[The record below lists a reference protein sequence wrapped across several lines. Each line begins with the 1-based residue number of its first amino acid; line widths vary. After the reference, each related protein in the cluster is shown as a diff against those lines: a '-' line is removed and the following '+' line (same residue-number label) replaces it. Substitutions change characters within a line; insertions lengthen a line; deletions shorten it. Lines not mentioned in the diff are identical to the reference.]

1 VYGNFIIDKNLRQD
15 KFFDFFFTFRRR
27 PSSSILSLSLS
38 SLALCFPFFNF
49 FFLLP
54 PTLPSLR
61 FVNKY
66 TTSHTK
72 HTKTISSIMTDDV
85 ASPPPPPQQQQ
96 QQQQRVEGG
105 GGGDEGKASSSSS
118 LKLHDRKHREFIKN
132 SSRDT
137 ETIEYALTEHLRL
150 SGMYWGL
157 TANAL
162 LSREKEEQNAIMS
175 KEDVVKF
182 INECYDEKSSLF
194 AGAPGHDGHVL
205 YTLSAIQI
213 FVLYE
218 CVREQL
224 SEERAKKICRAI
236 SKLQNTTD
244 GSFSGDEWGEVDT
257 RFSYCAFSA
266 LSLLAHGMGEE
277 CFLDFDRND
286 NVDKDNNKNAAS
298 MEALEI
304 DEEKKK
310 KDSSANDKALEIMR
324 KIVDVDKG
332 CEFIMKCRNFDG
344 GFGSTPGGE
353 SHAGQIF
360 VCVGALQICNQLDLL
375 YATDADEDNNN
386 KEDDE
391 ENDKLAWWLAERQV
405 KVGGLNGRPEK
416 LPDVCYSWWVLSSLA
431 ALKKKHWIDLDKL
444 KAFILRC
451 QDDIN
456 GGISD
461 RPDDEPDVYHT
472 FFGIAGLSLMKHE
485 GLEEIDPIYALP
497 VKSVRN
503 IGIESDWY

>member
-1 VYGNFIIDKNLRQD
+1 MR
-15 KFFDFFFTFRRR
+15 T
-27 PSSSILSLSLS
+27 PS
-38 SLALCFPFFNF
+38 
-49 FFLLP
+49 P
-54 PTLPSLR
+54 PPP
-61 FVNKY
+61 
-66 TTSHTK
+66 
-72 HTKTISSIMTDDV
+72 
-85 ASPPPPPQQQQ
+85 PPPPPQQQQ
-96 QQQQRVEGG
+96 QQNQHHHHHQQQNHQQPKKRIN
-105 GGGDEGKASSSSS
+105 S
-118 LKLHDRKHREFIKN
+118 LRLKETEHVEFIRK

-157 TANAL
+157 TAAAL
-162 LSREKEEQNAIMS
+162 LRRTNEITS
-175 KEDVVKF
+175 KDEVVQF

-213 FVLYE
+213 FVLYD
-218 CVREQL
+218 CLREEL
-224 SEERAKKICRAI
+224 SVQRAKKMCEAI
-236 SKLQNTTD
+236 AKLQNKED
-244 GSFSGDEWGEVDT
+244 GSFAGDEWGEVDT

-266 LSLLAHGMGEE
+266 LSLLTHGMGEE
-277 CFLDFDRND
+277 CFLDWN
-286 NVDKDNNKNAAS
+286 
-298 MEALEI
+298 LESLELQRGEK
-304 DEEKKK
+304 EENTVKIY
-310 KDSSANDKALEIMR
+310 NGRALEIMR
-324 KIVDVDKG
+324 KIVDIDKG
-332 CEFIMKCRNFDG
+332 CEFIMNCRNFDG

-375 YATDADEDNNN
+375 YAGEEDN
-386 KEDDE
+386 E

-444 KAFILRC
+444 KTFILRC

-497 VKSVRN
+497 VTSVRK

>member
-1 VYGNFIIDKNLRQD
+1 
-15 KFFDFFFTFRRR
+15 
-27 PSSSILSLSLS
+27 
-38 SLALCFPFFNF
+38 
-49 FFLLP
+49 
-54 PTLPSLR
+54 
-61 FVNKY
+61 
-66 TTSHTK
+66 
-72 HTKTISSIMTDDV
+72 
-85 ASPPPPPQQQQ
+85 
-96 QQQQRVEGG
+96 
-105 GGGDEGKASSSSS
+105 
-118 LKLHDRKHREFIKN
+118 
-132 SSRDT
+132 
-137 ETIEYALTEHLRL
+137 
-150 SGMYWGL
+150 MYWGL
-157 TANAL
+157 TAHKL
-162 LSREKEEQNAIMS
+162 LVMNKNKEGEEEDKEEVKEDEEEIMS
-175 KEDVVKF
+175 KEEVMKF

-194 AGAPGHDGHVL
+194 AGAPGHDGHLL

-218 CVREQL
+218 CVQEQL
-224 SEERAKKICRAI
+224 SEERAKKICIAI
-236 SKLQNTTD
+236 SKLQSKED
-244 GSFSGDEWGEVDT
+244 GSFAGDEWGEVDT

-277 CFLDFDRND
+277 CFLDDGL
-286 NVDKDNNKNAAS
+286 
-298 MEALEI
+298 EALKI
-304 DEEKKK
+304 GGSDDEKKEDNQDK
-310 KDSSANDKALEIMR
+310 NRSKALGIMR

-375 YATDADEDNNN
+375 YTAD
-386 KEDDE
+386 DDEEE

-497 VKSVRN
+497 VRSVRK

>member
-1 VYGNFIIDKNLRQD
+1 VKSRAQKKAEATKQQTEKLPLMSFWGT
-15 KFFDFFFTFRRR
+15 DFFTPREKNFHQHRITEEEEEEEKEEHKEHTMT
-27 PSSSILSLSLS
+27 SSSVS
-38 SLALCFPFFNF
+38 SLR
-49 FFLLP
+49 LLH
-54 PTLPSLR
+54 
-61 FVNKY
+61 
-66 TTSHTK
+66 SHK
-72 HTKTISSIMTDDV
+72 HV
-85 ASPPPPPQQQQ
+85 
-96 QQQQRVEGG
+96 
-105 GGGDEGKASSSSS
+105 
-118 LKLHDRKHREFIKN
+118 EFIKN
-132 SSRDT
+132 SSLDT

-157 TANAL
+157 TAHKL
-162 LSREKEEQNAIMS
+162 LVMNKNNQEDKEDKEEIMS
-175 KEDVVKF
+175 KEDVMKF

-194 AGAPGHDGHVL
+194 AGAPGHDGHLL

-218 CVREQL
+218 CVQEQL
-224 SEERAKKICRAI
+224 SEERAKKICTAI
-236 SKLQNTTD
+236 SKLQSKED
-244 GSFSGDEWGEVDT
+244 GSFAGDEWGEVDT

-277 CFLDFDRND
+277 CFLDDGL
-286 NVDKDNNKNAAS
+286 
-298 MEALEI
+298 EALKI
-304 DEEKKK
+304 GGSDDEKKEDNQDK
-310 KDSSANDKALEIMR
+310 NRSKALGIMR

-375 YATDADEDNNN
+375 YTAD
-386 KEDDE
+386 DDEEE

-451 QDDIN
+451 QDDIS

-497 VKSVRN
+497 VRSVRK

>member
-1 VYGNFIIDKNLRQD
+1 M
-15 KFFDFFFTFRRR
+15 T
-27 PSSSILSLSLS
+27 SSSISSIS
-38 SLALCFPFFNF
+38 SLR
-49 FFLLP
+49 
-54 PTLPSLR
+54 LR
-61 FVNKY
+61 
-66 TTSHTK
+66 
-72 HTKTISSIMTDDV
+72 
-85 ASPPPPPQQQQ
+85 
-96 QQQQRVEGG
+96 
-105 GGGDEGKASSSSS
+105 
-118 LKLHDRKHREFIKN
+118 LHNRKHREFIKN
-132 SSRDT
+132 SSLDT

-157 TANAL
+157 TAHKL
-162 LSREKEEQNAIMS
+162 LVMNKNNQEEEDKDKEEEEIMS
-175 KEDVVKF
+175 KEEVMKF

-194 AGAPGHDGHVL
+194 AGAPGHDGHLL

-218 CVREQL
+218 CVQEQL
-224 SEERAKKICRAI
+224 SEERAKKICIAI
-236 SKLQNTTD
+236 SKLQSKED
-244 GSFSGDEWGEVDT
+244 GSFAGDEWGEVDT

-277 CFLDFDRND
+277 CFLDDGL
-286 NVDKDNNKNAAS
+286 
-298 MEALEI
+298 EALKI
-304 DEEKKK
+304 GGSDDEKKEDNQDK
-310 KDSSANDKALEIMR
+310 NRSKALGIMR

-375 YATDADEDNNN
+375 YTAD
-386 KEDDE
+386 DDEEE

-497 VKSVRN
+497 VRSVRK

>member
-1 VYGNFIIDKNLRQD
+1 MYGNFISKPSTR
-15 KFFDFFFTFRRR
+15 KFRLFSRDVCGYE
-27 PSSSILSLSLS
+27 SSSVVVDFLSLSPLD
-38 SLALCFPFFNF
+38 LFPFFNF
-49 FFLLP
+49 FFLSFTVFAAL
-54 PTLPSLR
+54 LSLR
-61 FVNKY
+61 HNTQKTRKRIFV
-66 TTSHTK
+66 
-72 HTKTISSIMTDDV
+72 MTDDV

-96 QQQQRVEGG
+96 QQQVEGG
-105 GGGDEGKASSSSS
+105 GGEGKASS

-286 NVDKDNNKNAAS
+286 NVDKDNNKNAAA

-310 KDSSANDKALEIMR
+310 EDSSANDKALEIMR

>member
-1 VYGNFIIDKNLRQD
+1 MKSRAQKKKAEATKQQTEKLPLMSFWGT
-15 KFFDFFFTFRRR
+15 DFFTPREKNFHQHRITEEEEDEEKEEHKEHTMT
-27 PSSSILSLSLS
+27 SSSVS
-38 SLALCFPFFNF
+38 SLR
-49 FFLLP
+49 LLH
-54 PTLPSLR
+54 
-61 FVNKY
+61 
-66 TTSHTK
+66 SHK
-72 HTKTISSIMTDDV
+72 HV
-85 ASPPPPPQQQQ
+85 
-96 QQQQRVEGG
+96 
-105 GGGDEGKASSSSS
+105 
-118 LKLHDRKHREFIKN
+118 EFIKN
-132 SSRDT
+132 SSLDT

-157 TANAL
+157 TAHKL
-162 LSREKEEQNAIMS
+162 LVMNKNNQEDKEDKEEIMS
-175 KEDVVKF
+175 KEDVMKF

-194 AGAPGHDGHVL
+194 AGAPGHDGHLL

-218 CVREQL
+218 CVQEQL
-224 SEERAKKICRAI
+224 SEERAKKICMAI
-236 SKLQNTTD
+236 SKLQSKED
-244 GSFSGDEWGEVDT
+244 GSFAGDEWGEVDT

-277 CFLDFDRND
+277 CFLDDGL
-286 NVDKDNNKNAAS
+286 
-298 MEALEI
+298 EALKI
-304 DEEKKK
+304 GGSDDEKKEDNQDK
-310 KDSSANDKALEIMR
+310 NRSKALGIMR

-375 YATDADEDNNN
+375 YTAD
-386 KEDDE
+386 DDEEE

-451 QDDIN
+451 QDDIS

-497 VKSVRN
+497 VRSVRK

>member
-1 VYGNFIIDKNLRQD
+1 MKSRAQKKAEATKQQTEKLPLMSFWGT
-15 KFFDFFFTFRRR
+15 DFFTPREKNFHQHRITEEEEEEEKEEHKEHTMT
-27 PSSSILSLSLS
+27 SSSVS
-38 SLALCFPFFNF
+38 SLR
-49 FFLLP
+49 LLH
-54 PTLPSLR
+54 
-61 FVNKY
+61 
-66 TTSHTK
+66 SHK
-72 HTKTISSIMTDDV
+72 HV
-85 ASPPPPPQQQQ
+85 
-96 QQQQRVEGG
+96 
-105 GGGDEGKASSSSS
+105 
-118 LKLHDRKHREFIKN
+118 EFIKN
-132 SSRDT
+132 SSLDT

-157 TANAL
+157 TAHKL
-162 LSREKEEQNAIMS
+162 LVMNKNNQEDKEDKEEIMS
-175 KEDVVKF
+175 KEDVMKF

-194 AGAPGHDGHVL
+194 AGAPGHDGHLL

-218 CVREQL
+218 CVQEQL
-224 SEERAKKICRAI
+224 SEERAKKICTAI
-236 SKLQNTTD
+236 SKLQSKED
-244 GSFSGDEWGEVDT
+244 GSFAGDEWGEVDT

-277 CFLDFDRND
+277 CFLDDGL
-286 NVDKDNNKNAAS
+286 
-298 MEALEI
+298 EALKI
-304 DEEKKK
+304 GGSDDEKKEDNQDK
-310 KDSSANDKALEIMR
+310 NRSKALGIMR

-375 YATDADEDNNN
+375 YTAD
-386 KEDDE
+386 DDEEE

-451 QDDIN
+451 QDDIS

-461 RPDDEPDVYHT
+461 RPNDEPDVYHT

-497 VKSVRN
+497 VRSVRK

>member
-1 VYGNFIIDKNLRQD
+1 
-15 KFFDFFFTFRRR
+15 
-27 PSSSILSLSLS
+27 
-38 SLALCFPFFNF
+38 
-49 FFLLP
+49 
-54 PTLPSLR
+54 
-61 FVNKY
+61 
-66 TTSHTK
+66 
-72 HTKTISSIMTDDV
+72 MTDDV
-85 ASPPPPPQQQQ
+85 ASPPPPPPPQQQQ
-96 QQQQRVEGG
+96 QQQVEGGG

-224 SEERAKKICRAI
+224 SEERAKKICRAV

-244 GSFSGDEWGEVDT
+244 GSFTGDEWGEVDT

-310 KDSSANDKALEIMR
+310 KKKKDSSANDKALEVMR

>member
-1 VYGNFIIDKNLRQD
+1 MYGNFISKPSTR
-15 KFFDFFFTFRRR
+15 KFRLFSRDVCGYE
-27 PSSSILSLSLS
+27 SSSVVVDFLSLSPLD
-38 SLALCFPFFNF
+38 LFPFFNF
-49 FFLLP
+49 FFLSFTVFAAL
-54 PTLPSLR
+54 LSLR
-61 FVNKY
+61 HNTQKTRKRIFV
-66 TTSHTK
+66 
-72 HTKTISSIMTDDV
+72 MTDDV
-85 ASPPPPPQQQQ
+85 ASPPPPPQQQ
-96 QQQQRVEGG
+96 VEGG
-105 GGGDEGKASSSSS
+105 GGGEGKAS

-286 NVDKDNNKNAAS
+286 NVDKDNNKNAAA

-304 DEEKKK
+304 DEEKKKK

-375 YATDADEDNNN
+375 YATDADDSNNN
-386 KEDDE
+386 NNEDDE

-451 QDDIN
+451 QDDIS

>member
-38 SLALCFPFFNF
+38 SLDLCFPFFNF
-49 FFLLP
+49 FFPLFCCSAL
-54 PTLPSLR
+54 S
-61 FVNKY
+61 
-66 TTSHTK
+66 SSSQHTK
-72 HTKTISSIMTDDV
+72 HNENEFFLMTDDV
-85 ASPPPPPQQQQ
+85 ASPPPPPPQEQQQQ
-96 QQQQRVEGG
+96 IEGG
-105 GGGDEGKASSSSS
+105 GEEGKAS

-286 NVDKDNNKNAAS
+286 NVDKDNNKSAAS

-304 DEEKKK
+304 DDEKKK

-375 YATDADEDNNN
+375 YATDADDSNNN
-386 KEDDE
+386 NNVDDE

-451 QDDIN
+451 QDDIS

>member
-1 VYGNFIIDKNLRQD
+1 
-15 KFFDFFFTFRRR
+15 
-27 PSSSILSLSLS
+27 
-38 SLALCFPFFNF
+38 
-49 FFLLP
+49 
-54 PTLPSLR
+54 
-61 FVNKY
+61 
-66 TTSHTK
+66 
-72 HTKTISSIMTDDV
+72 
-85 ASPPPPPQQQQ
+85 
-96 QQQQRVEGG
+96 
-105 GGGDEGKASSSSS
+105 
-118 LKLHDRKHREFIKN
+118 
-132 SSRDT
+132 
-137 ETIEYALTEHLRL
+137 
-150 SGMYWGL
+150 MYWGL
-157 TANAL
+157 TAHKL
-162 LSREKEEQNAIMS
+162 LVMNKNNQEDKEEEIMS
-175 KEDVVKF
+175 KEDVMKF

-194 AGAPGHDGHVL
+194 AGAPGHDGHLL

-218 CVREQL
+218 CVQEQL
-224 SEERAKKICRAI
+224 SEERAKKICTAI
-236 SKLQNTTD
+236 SKLQSKED
-244 GSFSGDEWGEVDT
+244 GSFAGDEWGEVDT

-277 CFLDFDRND
+277 CFLDDGL
-286 NVDKDNNKNAAS
+286 
-298 MEALEI
+298 EALKI
-304 DEEKKK
+304 GGSDDEKKEDNQDK
-310 KDSSANDKALEIMR
+310 NRSKALGIMR

-375 YATDADEDNNN
+375 YTAD
-386 KEDDE
+386 DDEEE

-451 QDDIN
+451 QDDIS

-497 VKSVRN
+497 VRSVRK